1 MHAPEDQNWTLPLS
15 WIPMPG
21 WMDVK
26 GRDAREQ
33 REKEEASLL
42 LG

>member
-1 MHAPEDQNWTLPLS
+1 MHSPEDQHWTLPLS

-26 GRDAREQ
+26 GREQ